1 MNIKEHLLSL
11 ADDKYKAFQ
20 SSLLPNIE
28 KERII
33 GVRTPDIKK
42 LAKELIK
49 NNSYKEFISELPHF
63 YYEENNLH
71 AFIIMETKDFDA
83 CITEVNL
90 FLPYIDN
97 WATCDSLRP
106 KVFCSNHSALLRE
119 IKRWISS
126 EREYTV
132 RYAIEMLMLHFLDDD
147 FSLDFLEWVSQ
158 VNTEKYYVHM
168 MVAWYF
174 ATALYKKYDKAV
186 LYLENKKIDMWVH
199 NKTIQKACESYRI
212 DEKKKEYLKTLKR

>member
-174 ATALYKKYDKAV
+174 ATALSKQWDHVLPYITQKKLDKTT
-186 LYLENKKIDMWVH
+186 H
-199 NKTIQKACESYRI
+199 NKAIQKAIESRLI
-212 DEKKKEYLKTLKR
+212 SNERKLLLKTLKY